1 MPFHQSIR
9 VFLWAALACTLFAG
23 GCAHNTGTAS
33 PFFTSTST
41 VTAYRLN
48 VRAEPSTKARI
59 IEVIA
64 RGDAVEVLDR
74 QYGWIKVRTPNNHI
88 GWAYGAYLSG
98 FDIPKPEKDT
108 PESEEAR
115 PEGTD
120 EENMGQG
127 RPLVL

>member
-1 MPFHQSIR
+1 MLFHQSIR
-9 VFLWAALACTLFAG
+9 AFLLGVLACALFAS
-23 GCAHNTGTAS
+23 GCARHAGTAS
-33 PFFTSTST
+33 PLISSST

-48 VRAEPSTKARI
+48 VRAEPSTNAHI

-74 QYGWIKVRTPNNHI
+74 QYDWIKVRTPNNHL
-88 GWAYGAYLSG
+88 GWVYGAYLSG

-108 PESEEAR
+108 PESEEAQ
-115 PEGTD
+115 PEEA
-120 EENMGQG
+120 EEDNVGEG

>member
-1 MPFHQSIR
+1 MPLQQSIR
-9 VFLWAALACTLFAG
+9 AVLLAVLACALFAS
-23 GCAHNTGTAS
+23 GCARHGGTAS
-33 PFFTSTST
+33 VFASTST

-48 VRAEPSTKARI
+48 VRAEPSTNAPI

-74 QYGWIKVRTPNNHI
+74 QYDWIKARTPDNYL
-88 GWAYGAYLSG
+88 GWVYGAYLSG

-108 PESEEAR
+108 PESEEAQ
-115 PEGTD
+115 PQEAD
-120 EENMGQG
+120 EENMGED